1 MKTGLGTAILL
12 CSAFAAQADPVE
24 GLWKTKPDDNGNY
37 GHVQIQ
43 PCGPAF
49 CGVLEQAFHADGG
62 LRPSATIGRQIVRDM
77 VAEGEGAY
85 GGGKVWSPDRDKT
98 YGGKM
103 ELTGSGLAV
112 SGCVPGLC
120 RDGGTW
126 TQVD

>member
-12 CSAFAAQADPVE
+12 CSAFAAHADPVE

-43 PCGPAF
+43 PCGPAL

-62 LRPSATIGRQIVRDM
+62 LRPSATIGSQIVRDM